1 MPYERKKFLAY
12 ARANR
17 LAPTGAE
24 SELYRLIRTV
34 EMGRVRRQYSI
45 GRIIV
50 DLAIPGRNLIVEV
63 DGESHSDKQDQ
74 DLRRDAWLRGLG
86 FNVIRLSNEQILE
99 MGVSSLTK
107 ILEFE
112 DTTENSSRFHNS
124 VRTAQ
129 KQSRMM
135 PDDVEVRHTE

>member
-1 MPYERKKFLAY
+1 M
-12 ARANR
+12 
-17 LAPTGAE
+17 
-24 SELYRLIRTV
+24 
-34 EMGRVRRQYSI
+34 
-45 GRIIV
+45 
-50 DLAIPGRNLIVEV
+50 IVEV